1 MTPPSPHST
10 EVPMPTYAP
19 ARPAG
24 CPVRDGLERIL
35 DVLPT
40 VPCPWRARRT
50 EVPGA
55 DLRFPVPHDPRE
67 LGALRRRVRR
77 ALDRSAVPADAADE
91 AVLVVSELVTNAVT
105 HGTSPAELRLVLG
118 RGHHALRVE
127 VTDAG
132 PAPSGDREGVPPDE
146 HGRGLPIVAALASDH
161 GVSVRPG
168 RTTCW
173 ADLPLDRPLDRPRR
187 HVAGRGP
194 IVPVVPATALA
205 VLLLVAVFAAGCL
218 LRLV

>member
-1 MTPPSPHST
+1 
-10 EVPMPTYAP
+10 MPTYAP
-19 ARPAG
+19 ARPTG
-24 CPVRDGLERIL
+24 CPVRDGLERLL
-35 DVLPT
+35 DVLPA

-50 EVPGA
+50 QAPGA
-55 DLRFPVPHDPRE
+55 DLRFPVPYDPRE
-67 LGALRRRVRR
+67 LGSLRRRVRR
-77 ALDRSAVPADAADE
+77 ALDRSAVPEDAADE

-118 RGHHALRVE
+118 REHRGLRVE

-132 PAPSGDREGVPPDE
+132 PVPSGDREDAPADE

-173 ADLPLDRPLDRPRR
+173 ADLPLDPPQDRSRR
-187 HVAGRGP
+187 HGEGGGP
-194 IVPVVPATALA
+194 IAPVVPAKAFS